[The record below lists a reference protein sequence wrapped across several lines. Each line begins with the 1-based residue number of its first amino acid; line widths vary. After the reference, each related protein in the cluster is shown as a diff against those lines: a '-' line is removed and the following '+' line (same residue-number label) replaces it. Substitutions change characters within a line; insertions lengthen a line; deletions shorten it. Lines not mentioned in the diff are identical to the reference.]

1 MAMLDE
7 SGFVVAKQQRVGR
20 KFKRLDRPLR
30 TIEFLSDVELAC
42 IPTGEAFVFDSEVYP
57 NFFYVAFKHIR
68 SGKYVAFERSPE
80 MDFDPA
86 KLRWMLWRFL
96 VVGFNSI
103 KFDMPIIQWAMMG
116 ATTEQLHSM
125 ANFIIREE
133 AWPFRV
139 EKEYKIKLFDYNH
152 IDLIEVA
159 PLQGSLKLYTGR
171 IHCKRMQDLPIEP
184 GTVLTQEEASIIRPY
199 CCNDLD
205 NTELLYTELFPQID
219 LRTQL
224 GKEYQID
231 LRSKSDAQLAEAVI
245 NKELQKL
252 TGFWPRKLQSNEVPD
267 SFKYDVPNWVQFE
280 SDELNRALTQIS
292 KATFHLDAMGSPMW
306 PAGLGELE
314 KSKTGGESWV
324 LRVNIN
330 GTIYKMGMGGLHSQE
345 SNVAHIAG
353 PDEIIADNDV
363 ESFYPRIIINERL
376 YPPHLGE
383 AFLTV
388 YEGIVNRR
396 LDAKRTGNKVVSDSL
411 KITINGS
418 FGKLGNRYSTLYA
431 PKLLLQ
437 VTLTGQLALLMLI
450 CMLSAAGIQV
460 IQANTDG
467 IVLKYPRSMHA
478 TVRAVIEAWEART
491 NFKTEETR
499 YAGLYSRD
507 VNNYLATKLKQ
518 DKKTGEWLPEVEACK
533 TKGVYSELGS
543 ALNSRL
549 SKNPET
555 LICSDA
561 VQALLMKGT
570 PIVQT
575 IRQCKDLRRFVA
587 VKNVKGGGEK
597 GGYYLGKVVRWYY
610 ARNEP
615 GFIAYTGS
623 GNKVAKSD
631 NAKPVMDLPDEF
643 PIDINYDWYMHEAT
657 KMLYDCGYLRRA
669 RTLELF

>member
-1 MAMLDE
+1 MALLDE
-7 SGFVVAKQQRVGR
+7 SGFVVAKHQRIGR
-20 KFKRLDRPLR
+20 QFKRLDRPLR
-30 TIEFLSDVELAC
+30 PIEFLTDTELAC

-57 NFFYVAFKHIR
+57 NFFYVAFKHLR
-68 SGKYVAFERSPE
+68 SGKYVAFERSPSA
-80 MDFDPA
+80 DFNST
-86 KLRWMLWRFL
+86 KLAWMLWRFL
-96 VVGFNSI
+96 IVGFNSI
-103 KFDMPIIQWAMMG
+103 KFDMPVIQYAMAGATAEQIHYMGSCIIQND
-116 ATTEQLHSM
+116 L
-125 ANFIIREE
+125 
-133 AWPFRV
+133 WPFAV
-139 EKEYKIKLFDYNH
+139 EKQFKIKLRDYNH

-184 GTVLTQEEASIIRPY
+184 NTVLTEEDAALIRPY

-205 NTELLYTELFPQID
+205 NTELLFKELWPQID
-219 LRTQL
+219 LRMSL

-252 TGFWPRKLQSNEVPD
+252 TGSWPRKLSSNEVPD
-267 SFKYDVPNWVQFE
+267 YFMYDVPAWVQFQ
-280 SDELNRALTQIS
+280 SPELNAALTQIS
-292 KATFHLDAMGSPMW
+292 KASFYLDGMGSPMW
-306 PAGLGELE
+306 PAGLGE
-314 KSKTGGESWV
+314 KKTDSDGYELKVNVGGNV
-324 LRVNIN
+324 
-330 GTIYKMGMGGLHSQE
+330 YKMGMGGLHSQE
-345 SNVAHIAG
+345 TSIAHTAG

-376 YPPHLGE
+376 FPPHLGE
-383 AFLTV
+383 AFLIV
-388 YEGIVNRR
+388 YEGIVKRR
-396 LDAKRTGNKVVSDSL
+396 LEAKRTGNKVVSDSL

-437 VTLTGQLALLMLI
+437 VTITGQLALLMLI
-450 CMLSAAGIQV
+450 EMLEAAGIRV
-460 IQANTDG
+460 ISANTDG
-467 IVLKYPRSMHA
+467 IVSKYHKDAHA
-478 TVRAVIEAWEART
+478 TVRAVIEEWERRT

-499 YAGLYSRD
+499 YAGIYSRD

-518 DKKTGEWLPEVEACK
+518 DKKTNEWLPEIESCK
-533 TKGVYSELGS
+533 SKGVYSELGS

-561 VQALLMKGT
+561 VKALLMSGT

-575 IRQCKDLRRFVA
+575 IRECKDLRRFVA

-597 GGYYLGKVVRWYY
+597 GGYFLGKVVRWYY
-610 ARNEP
+610 AKNEP
-615 GFIAYTGS
+615 GYIAYTGS

-631 NAKPVMDLPDEF
+631 GGKPVMDLPDEF
-643 PIDINYDWYMHEAT
+643 PADINYDWYMHEAT

-669 RTLELF
+669 KTLALF

>member
-1 MAMLDE
+1 MLLDE
-7 SGFVVAKQQRVGR
+7 SGFIVAKHQRIGR
-20 KFKRLDRPLR
+20 KFKRLNRALRP
-30 TIEFLSDVELAC
+30 IEFLTDVELAC

-57 NFFYVAFKHIR
+57 NFFYLAFKHLR
-68 SGKYVAFERSPE
+68 SGKYVAFERSPA
-80 MDFDPA
+80 MDFNPD

-103 KFDMPIIQWAMMG
+103 KFDMPVIQYAMQG
-116 ATTEQLHSM
+116 ATTEQIHAMGS
-125 ANFIIREE
+125 FIIGEE

-139 EKEYKIKLFDYNH
+139 EKEFKIKLFDYNH

-184 GTVLTQEEASIIRPY
+184 NTIITAEEADIIRPY

-205 NTELLYTELFPQID
+205 NTELLFLELWPQIE
-219 LRTQL
+219 LRIQL

-245 NKELQKL
+245 NTELKKL
-252 TGFWPRKLQSNEVPD
+252 TGAWPRKLLSAEVPD
-267 SFKYDVPNWVQFE
+267 SFMYDVPAWVQFQ
-280 SDELNRALTQIS
+280 SQELNAALLMIS
-292 KATFHLDAMGSPMW
+292 KASFFLDAMGSPMW
-306 PAGLGELE
+306 PHGLGEAE
-314 KSKTGGESWV
+314 KAASGNDKWV

-330 GTIYKMGMGGLHSQE
+330 GTPYKLGMGGLHSQE
-345 SNVAHIAG
+345 SNIAHIAG
-353 PDEIIADNDV
+353 PNEIIADNDV
-363 ESFYPRIIINERL
+363 ESFYPRVIINERL
-376 YPPHLGE
+376 FPPHLGE
-383 AFLTV
+383 AFLIV
-388 YEGIVNRR
+388 YEGIVKRR
-396 LDAKRTGNKVVSDSL
+396 LEAKRTGNKVVSDSL

-437 VTLTGQLALLMLI
+437 VTITGQLALLMLI
-450 CMLSAAGIQV
+450 EMLEAAGIRV
-460 IQANTDG
+460 ISANTDG
-467 IVLKYPRSMHA
+467 IVLKYDVGMHGI
-478 TVRAVIEAWEART
+478 VRAVIEEWERRT

-499 YAGLYSRD
+499 YAGIYSRD

-518 DKKTGEWLPEVEACK
+518 DKKTKEWLPEVEECK
-533 TKGVYSELGS
+533 VKGVYSEKGS

-561 VQALLMKGT
+561 VQALLMSGT
-570 PIVQT
+570 PIVKT
-575 IRQCKDLRRFVA
+575 IRECRDLRRFVA

-597 GGYYLGKVVRWYY
+597 GGYFLGKVVRWYY
-610 ARNEP
+610 AKNEP
-615 GFIAYTGS
+615 GYIAYTGS

-631 NAKPVMDLPDEF
+631 GAKPVMDLPEEF
-643 PIDINYDWYMHEAT
+643 PADINYDWYMHEAT